1 MRTQLNMTS
10 GLFTRV
16 TFKVSVE
23 TEFGDA
29 VFVTGNAPILGAV
42 PALLC
47 CPRVLSCCTICRAGS
62 ERIGGSGRGERERE
76 VETETVF
83 GAGEQEVARAD
94 RDIF

>member
-1 MRTQLNMTS
+1 MTS

-29 VFVTGNAPILGAV
+29 VFVTGNAPILGVV

-47 CPRVLSCCTICRAGS
+47 FPRVLSCCTMCRAGS
-62 ERIGGSGRGERERE
+62 GRIGGIGRGEQETE
-76 VETETVF
+76 VETETVS
-83 GAGEQEVARAD
+83 GAGEREVARAD
-94 RDIF
+94 RDRF